1 MWFLREQKT
10 GRRHGNQLTLRFS
23 GKRQT
28 KLPTMGSFGAGT
40 NCANKR
46 FISRTSMPVW
56 NLGVKCKTHAE
67 DVCFIQTNLGT
78 LPA

>member
-10 GRRHGNQLTLRFS
+10 GCRHGNQLTLRFS

-46 FISRTSMPVW
+46 FISRTTMPVW
-56 NLGVKCKTHAE
+56 NLDVKQNTRQRRVLYT
-67 DVCFIQTNLGT
+67 D
-78 LPA
+78 